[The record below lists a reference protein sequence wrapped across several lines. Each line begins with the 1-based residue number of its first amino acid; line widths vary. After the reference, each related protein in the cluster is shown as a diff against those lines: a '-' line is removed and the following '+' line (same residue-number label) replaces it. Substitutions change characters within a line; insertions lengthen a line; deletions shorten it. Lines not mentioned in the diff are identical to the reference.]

1 MLTIPNLSALLAVV
15 LLCATVH
22 AGADCSGCSAP
33 RRSLLGRV
41 WGEVVDAVRDRIDGG
56 SSPQSPQP
64 PQQPAAGTSNTRG
77 RSFRGAWQQPR
88 QDQAASQQPQQQPSG
103 GAAQQPD
110 QGASSQGTAPDY
122 SNLSAYAQRA
132 LDAHNQL
139 RSAHSTA
146 PLRWN
151 ASLEASAAAW
161 AGNCRFEHQQG
172 TGEGENLAWGYSD
185 IGAAVSDWYAE
196 GAAANGGSGYTYG
209 ASQPADWHAVGHFTQ
224 LLWAATSDL
233 GCAAASCTGTDGQ
246 PAVMHVCRYYVPGN
260 VEGEY
265 ANNVLPP
272 ASVQQTR

>member
-41 WGEVVDAVRDRIDGG
+41 WGEVVDA
-56 SSPQSPQP
+56 
-64 PQQPAAGTSNTRG
+64 
-77 RSFRGAWQQPR
+77 
-88 QDQAASQQPQQQPSG
+88 
-103 GAAQQPD
+103 
-110 QGASSQGTAPDY
+110 
-122 SNLSAYAQRA
+122 
-132 LDAHNQL
+132 
-139 RSAHSTA
+139 
-146 PLRWN
+146 
-151 ASLEASAAAW
+151 ASAAAW

-209 ASQPADWHAVGHFTQ
+209 VSQPADWHAVGHFTQ